1 MPKIIFGSRK
11 GGTGKTTC
19 AHTLAA
25 GLSLLQQRAVMVTV
39 DHRPI
44 RGAQERPYG
53 ILDGREETRLLALL
67 ERELAQDEW
76 LIFDLGATR
85 TGTGDTVLADGVDL
99 FICPVS
105 PDLEALEIGV
115 DYLKQHPRVMALPSI
130 WPTNARAA
138 QVDSYILDTLEQYH
152 PGRVLA
158 PMPQAHATK
167 MFLENQWVPEA
178 FSTPLRNTC
187 RALARQVI
195 DQIAILDTSNASQ
208 AGGA

>member
-39 DHRPI
+39 DLRPV
-44 RGAQERPYG
+44 RGAEGRPYG
-53 ILDGREETRLLALL
+53 ILDGREESRLVALL
-67 ERELAQDEW
+67 ERELASDEW

-85 TGTGDTVLADGVDL
+85 TGAKDTALADFVDL

-115 DYLKQHPRVMALPSI
+115 DYLNQHPSVVALPSI

-138 QVDSYILDTLEQYH
+138 QVDSYILDTLNQHH
-152 PGRVLA
+152 PSRVLA
-158 PMPQAHATK
+158 PMVQAHATK
-167 MFLENQWVPEA
+167 MFLENQWIPEA
-178 FSTPLRNTC
+178 FTTPLRNTC
-187 RALARQVI
+187 RALARQVTER
-195 DQIAILDTSNASQ
+195 IAAPA
-208 AGGA
+208 AGA

>member
-1 MPKIIFGSRK
+1 MPKIIFASRK

-39 DHRPI
+39 DLRPI
-44 RGAQERPYG
+44 RGTEGRPYG
-53 ILDGREETRLLALL
+53 ILDGREESRLLALL
-67 ERELAQDEW
+67 ERELAPDEW

-85 TGTGDTVLADGVDL
+85 TGAKDTSLANFVDL

-115 DYLKQHPRVMALPSI
+115 DYLNQHPAVVALPSI

-138 QVDSYILDTLEQYH
+138 QVDSYILDTLEQHH
-152 PGRVLA
+152 PRRVLA
-158 PMPQAHATK
+158 PMAQAHATK
-167 MFLENQWVPEA
+167 MFLENQWIPEA

-187 RALARQVI
+187 RALARQVM
-195 DQIAILDTSNASQ
+195 DQIAVPASAVQ
-208 AGGA
+208 ADGGA